1 MNDPAWFKDDNE
13 KNDCKVPVAHP
24 GNPIDACNLDGA
36 QIIQYIRDEFWALDF
51 EIPKDGEYE
60 LTMRQSADTEPGGTV
75 TVETGDGQRRMVATP
90 NTTHNRHFTVISL
103 GKYDLK
109 KGTNRIKF
117 TFTHPDYMS
126 VDWVQA
132 DLVVP
137 TATTVTAPTVKQD
150 TSSRAGSS
158 AGLFIGGTF
167 LGALAV
173 VLALIA
179 GLGGALNTAAD
190 QIRAML
196 PM

>member
-1 MNDPAWFKDDNE
+1 
-13 KNDCKVPVAHP
+13 
-24 GNPIDACNLDGA
+24 
-36 QIIQYIRDEFWALDF
+36 
-51 EIPKDGEYE
+51 
-60 LTMRQSADTEPGGTV
+60 MRQSADTEPGGTV
-75 TVETGDGQRRMVATP
+75 TVETGDGQRRVVATP

-137 TATTVTAPTVKQD
+137 TTTTVTAPAPAPVVTTVIPPAPAPVITTVIPPAPAPKTTVVTTTFAAPTVKQD

-167 LGALAV
+167 LGAFAV

-179 GLGGALNTAAD
+179 GLDGPINTAAD

>member
-1 MNDPAWFKDDNE
+1 M
-13 KNDCKVPVAHP
+13 
-24 GNPIDACNLDGA
+24 
-36 QIIQYIRDEFWALDF
+36 
-51 EIPKDGEYE
+51 
-60 LTMRQSADTEPGGTV
+60 
-75 TVETGDGQRRMVATP
+75 
-90 NTTHNRHFTVISL
+90 
-103 GKYDLK
+103 K

-137 TATTVTAPTVKQD
+137 TTTTVTAPAPAPVTTTVVAPAPAPNTTVVTTTVAAPTVQQD

-158 AGLFIGGTF
+158 AGLLIRGTF
-167 LGALAV
+167 LGAFAV

-179 GLGGALNTAAD
+179 GLGGPINTAAD